1 MGLNDSYEQARGKIL
16 MMVPL
21 SSLNK
26 TYSLLIER
34 ESQHTISQTASSSN
48 GFELSAM
55 FTTGN
60 MSNQVS
66 RPKSSYDPNAF
77 CYHCKRTGSCQVT
90 PKDTINIVLLV
101 PDFEFNLLSISQ
113 ITKDLKCTV
122 CFFPDFVVIQDLSNG
137 QVKEIGREHVGL
149 YLMPNHTSPI
159 QITPQCSSHLAHGS
173 ISSSTESQALLWHQK
188 LGHTSSSILAHLL
201 AVSPTQCS
209 KDLHNCTICPLA
221 KQHRLSFPNSNTVST
236 CSFQLLHIDVWGT
249 FNTPTFDGNRFFVT
263 IVDDC
268 TRLLWVFLIKLKSD
282 VCVVLKNFLIFA
294 RTQFNAIVKI
304 VRTDNGSKFV
314 NDECHKLFTSL
325 DSTHQRTCI
334 HTPQQNGI
342 AERKHKHILEVA
354 RAIRFQRSH
363 PYQVLGSLCPHNNIY
378 H

>member
-1 MGLNDSYEQARGKIL
+1 

-188 LGHTSSSILAHLL
+188 LGHTSSSIIFWLFHLL
-201 AVSPTQCS
+201 NALKISTIAPFVPWPSNIDFLSPIVI
-209 KDLHNCTICPLA
+209 L
-221 KQHRLSFPNSNTVST
+221 FPHVLFNYSILM
-236 CSFQLLHIDVWGT
+236 FGGLLTPPHLMAID
-249 FNTPTFDGNRFFVT
+249 F
-263 IVDDC
+263 
-268 TRLLWVFLIKLKSD
+268 LLL
-282 VCVVLKNFLIFA
+282 
-294 RTQFNAIVKI
+294 
-304 VRTDNGSKFV
+304 
-314 NDECHKLFTSL
+314 
-325 DSTHQRTCI
+325 
-334 HTPQQNGI
+334 
-342 AERKHKHILEVA
+342 
-354 RAIRFQRSH
+354 
-363 PYQVLGSLCPHNNIY
+363 
-378 H
+378 

>member
-1 MGLNDSYEQARGKIL
+1 MI
-16 MMVPL
+16 
-21 SSLNK
+21 
-26 TYSLLIER
+26 I
-34 ESQHTISQTASSSN
+34 
-48 GFELSAM
+48 
-55 FTTGN
+55 
-60 MSNQVS
+60 
-66 RPKSSYDPNAF
+66 
-77 CYHCKRTGSCQVT
+77 
-90 PKDTINIVLLV
+90 
-101 PDFEFNLLSISQ
+101 
-113 ITKDLKCTV
+113 
-122 CFFPDFVVIQDLSNG
+122 
-137 QVKEIGREHVGL
+137 
-149 YLMPNHTSPI
+149 
-159 QITPQCSSHLAHGS
+159 
-173 ISSSTESQALLWHQK
+173 
-188 LGHTSSSILAHLL
+188 
-201 AVSPTQCS
+201 
-209 KDLHNCTICPLA
+209 
-221 KQHRLSFPNSNTVST
+221 
-236 CSFQLLHIDVWGT
+236 
-249 FNTPTFDGNRFFVT
+249 
-263 IVDDC
+263 